1 MGCDSSKDLKV
12 VPNHSS
18 KDAEN
23 GLDADPE
30 EGEQKDFLKLNQ
42 NNHDFIVKQLN
53 LSFYIKNVNL
63 GRFALNI

>member
-18 KDAEN
+18 KNAGN

-30 EGEQKDFLKLNQ
+30 EGEQKTVFFK
-42 NNHDFIVKQLN
+42 VESK
-53 LSFYIKNVNL
+53 
-63 GRFALNI
+63 